1 MSRVFIGLGTNLGD
15 RAKNLEAARSALAD
29 EMTILKQSSF
39 YETAPWGFLEQPAFL
54 NQVIEAETDLSPSK
68 LLDFLKK
75 TETELGRQANFRY
88 GPRLIDLDILFYGKR
103 VIQTQRLQVPHPRL
117 PERAFVLV
125 PLVEIAPDW
134 LHPQSKKTIS
144 ELLALLPAEEREGVV
159 RCG

>member
-15 RAKNLEAARSALAD
+15 RASNLEAARSALAV
-29 EMTILKQSSF
+29 EMTILKQSSI

-54 NQVIEAETDLSPSK
+54 NQVIEVETDLSPSK

-103 VIQTQRLQVPHPRL
+103 VIQTQRLRVPHPRL

-125 PLVEIAPDW
+125 PLAEIAPDW
-134 LHPQSKKTIS
+134 LHPQSKKTIN

>member
-15 RAKNLEAARSALAD
+15 RASNLEAARSALAV
-29 EMTILKQSSF
+29 EMTILKQSSI

-54 NQVIEAETDLSPSK
+54 NQVIEVETDLSPSK

-125 PLVEIAPDW
+125 PLAEIAPDW
-134 LHPQSKKTIS
+134 LHPQCKKTIS
-144 ELLALLPAEEREGVV
+144 ELLALLPAEERGGVV